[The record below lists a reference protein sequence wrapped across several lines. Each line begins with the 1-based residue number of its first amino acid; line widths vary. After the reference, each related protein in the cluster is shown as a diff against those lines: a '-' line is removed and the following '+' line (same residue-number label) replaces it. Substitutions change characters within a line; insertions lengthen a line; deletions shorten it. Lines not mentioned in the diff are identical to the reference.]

1 MLNKKLSQ
9 ILGPILG
16 VMVFMTSLGVG
27 QVKALADD
35 KVSETS
41 VTCEN
46 TSYDKEEEYSV
57 KINKTVEQNGLKITS
72 LYLSIFYF
80 IFIFYH

>member
-9 ILGPILG
+9 ILGSILG

-35 KVSETS
+35 KVSET
-41 VTCEN
+41 
-46 TSYDKEEEYSV
+46 
-57 KINKTVEQNGLKITS
+57 
-72 LYLSIFYF
+72 
-80 IFIFYH
+80 

>member
-1 MLNKKLSQ
+1 MINKKLSR

-16 VMVFMTSLGVG
+16 VVLFMTSLGVG

-35 KVSETS
+35 KASETS

-46 TSYDKEEEYSV
+46 TSYDKEEDYSV
-57 KINKTVEQNGLKITS
+57 KINKSVEQICRFFT
-72 LYLSIFYF
+72 I
-80 IFIFYH
+80 I